1 MPEMGFA
8 RRIADLLVF
17 MHGGRVKEVGPCS
30 ILSDPQSS
38 ELRQFVSHELA
49 HAHQQQ
55 RFRGV
60 GR

>member
-8 RRIADLLVF
+8 RRIAGLLVF

-49 HAHQQQ
+49 HAH
-55 RFRGV
+55 R
-60 GR
+60 